1 MEIEE
6 HVMEPMPQALNPH
19 NKPKNKLHG
28 KVALITGGDIGIGRA
43 ICYSFA
49 LEGSSIAFT
58 YLKGVEEMEA
68 SEHTLQRIK
77 EFKIVDAKY
86 PIAIFTDV
94 GYDENCRKVVDE
106 VVNNFGTIDI
116 LVNNASERHMAN
128 SIKEI
133 TADRLQ
139 RVFRTNI
146 FSHFFMT
153 RSLKPMYFLFY
164 F

>member
-49 LEGSSIAFT
+49 LEGASIAFT
-58 YLKGVEEMEA
+58 YLKG
-68 SEHTLQRIK
+68 
-77 EFKIVDAKY
+77 FKIVDAKD
-86 PIAIFTDV
+86 PIAISTDV